1 LRILLVNP
9 YDLTHPGGVT
19 SHVLDL
25 AHQFHAM
32 EHEVAI
38 AGPAG
43 HGMLPQNG
51 YTHHLGPTFRA
62 LSPGDAARVNINPFI
77 GRDIQEFLSK
87 RRFDVIHLHEPFL
100 PFIGPAFLR
109 LSNAVKVGTF
119 HTWRQGPHL
128 PYILG
133 WPLLQYWNRKLH
145 GHIAVSEMSRK
156 TIGAYVKAKYRV
168 IPNGV
173 DFHRFADPA
182 PPPPH
187 LSDARPTLLFVGRI
201 EARKGIPYL
210 LEAYKTVKE
219 SIPTARLV
227 IVGEGGLLRDYKDM
241 CRRLD
246 LMDVYFEGYV
256 SPDKL
261 PGYYQR
267 ADVFCSPST
276 VNEAFGITLLEA
288 MAAGTPVV
296 ATTTNGPATL
306 GPDGVNGLI
315 VPPKDAD
322 ALATAAIRLLEDRP
336 LAAKMAASAHE
347 RARLFDWE
355 NVALQLLDY
364 YQEVGAANR

>member
-51 YTHHLGPTFRA
+51 YSYHLGPTFRA

-77 GRDIQEFLSK
+77 FGRIKEFLGK
-87 RRFDVIHLHEPFL
+87 RRFDVVHLHEPFL

-109 LSNAVKVGTF
+109 LAKAVKVGTF

-128 PYILG
+128 PYIIG
-133 WPLLQYWNRKLH
+133 WPLLQYWNRKLD
-145 GHIAVSEMSRK
+145 GHVAVSEMSRR
-156 TIGAYVKAKYRV
+156 TISHYVKAPYRI

-173 DFHRFADPA
+173 DFYRFADPA

-187 LSDARPTLLFVGRI
+187 LSDNKPTLLYVGRI

-210 LEAYKTVKE
+210 LQAFRKVKDN
-219 SIPTARLV
+219 IPASRLV
-227 IVGEGGLLRDYKDM
+227 IVGQGGLLREYKDM
-241 CRRLD
+241 TARLE
-246 LMDVYFEGYV
+246 LTDVYFEGYV
-256 SPDKL
+256 SPEKL

-306 GPDGVNGLI
+306 GPNGVNGLI
-315 VPPKDAD
+315 VPPKDPDGLAD
-322 ALATAAIRLLEDRP
+322 AAIRLLEDRP
-336 LAAKMAASAHE
+336 LAAKLAASAHE
-347 RARLFDWE
+347 RARTFDWE
-355 NVALQLLDY
+355 KVALKLVSY
-364 YQEVGAANR
+364 YEELGA